1 MRKTITKV
9 WDRGDSLSAL
19 ESKTGLLQEHSHN
32 FQEIARKKR
41 VKMWLKEKRMWV
53 SFIVGIGILCIVI
66 IVPSGK

>member
-1 MRKTITKV
+1 MTEV
-9 WDRGDSLSAL
+9 LDRGDSLSAL

-32 FQEIARKKR
+32 FQEIARRKR
-41 VKMWLKEKRMWV
+41 TKMWLKEKRMWV

>member
-1 MRKTITKV
+1 MQETITEV
-9 WDRGDSLSAL
+9 LDRGDSLSAL

-32 FQEIARKKR
+32 FREIARRKR
-41 VKMWLKEKRMWV
+41 VKMWLKEKRTWV